1 MAKNIKQQNLP
12 ACYVTWVLERK
23 RRQTVME
30 IRFPGAASVPY
41 DELAGNGYRIGLYR
55 EFSGGL
61 RPVLFSAV
69 VYGDTFPLPFLHLS
83 LEYRLQENSL
93 NLVRLLLS
101 IRLRLKSQNAFEGL
115 YSAGPI
121 LPSPSSL

>member
-12 ACYVTWVLERK
+12 ACYITWVIERK

-61 RPVLFSAV
+61 RPVLFSTV

-93 NLVRLLLS
+93 DLLRFLLS

-115 YSAGPI
+115 Y
-121 LPSPSSL
+121 

>member
-12 ACYVTWVLERK
+12 ACYITWVIERK

-61 RPVLFSAV
+61 QPVLFSTV
-69 VYGDTFPLPFLHLS
+69 VYGDTCFPFLS
-83 LEYRLQENSL
+83 
-93 NLVRLLLS
+93 S
-101 IRLRLKSQNAFEGL
+101 I
-115 YSAGPI
+115 
-121 LPSPSSL
+121 

>member
-12 ACYVTWVLERK
+12 ACYITWVIERK

-30 IRFPGAASVPY
+30 IRFPGVASVPY

-61 RPVLFSAV
+61 RPVLFSTV

-93 NLVRLLLS
+93 NLLRFLLS

-115 YSAGPI
+115 YSAGSI